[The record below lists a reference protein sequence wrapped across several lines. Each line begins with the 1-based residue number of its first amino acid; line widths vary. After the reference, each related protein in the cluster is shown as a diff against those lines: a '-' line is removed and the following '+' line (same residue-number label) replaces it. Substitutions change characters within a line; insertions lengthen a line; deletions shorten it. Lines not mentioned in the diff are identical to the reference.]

1 MATAA
6 QISANRANARH
17 STGPRTPAGKAASTR
32 NSTRHG
38 FRSQSVLLPGDDP
51 AEYEALLVE
60 LREHFDPTDL
70 TEDRSSPGDGRR
82 RVAPA
87 PRPGLH

>member
-6 QISANRANARH
+6 QISANRANAQR
-17 STGPRTPAGKAASTR
+17 STGPCTPAGKAVSAR

-51 AEYEALLVE
+51 AEYDALLAE

-70 TEDRSSPGDGRR
+70 TEHRSSPGDGRR
-82 RVAPA
+82 
-87 PRPGLH
+87 